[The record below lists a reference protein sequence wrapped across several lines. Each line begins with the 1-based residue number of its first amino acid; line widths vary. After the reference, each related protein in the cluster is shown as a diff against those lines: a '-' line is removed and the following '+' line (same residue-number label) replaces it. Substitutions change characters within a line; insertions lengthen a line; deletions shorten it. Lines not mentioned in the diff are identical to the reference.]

1 MTGIV
6 DVHHHYICEHGYLDG
21 LLREMDRLGIEKTGL
36 MAMGPLFERLFVTT
50 EQTCGAL
57 YEADVLK
64 AIQQWPDRFYGYVY
78 VRLGDDGP
86 DKVRQWGE
94 QGFAAVKFH
103 IPREAYS
110 HYDYFPVYEAARDLN
125 MFCLFH
131 TGFFYL
137 PNMVG
142 QRVHS
147 DRCRPI
153 HVEAIVNELPDLRVI
168 LAHLGT
174 GAWAEEAC
182 ALMRIHPNVY
192 ADMSGRVDGW
202 RSSKP
207 ISWFQQMLYWPGAS
221 DKLLFGSDVHYSELA
236 ETLEDHVRIL
246 VEMGWGDERI
256 KKFLTGNAQ
265 RLMAYQAKPSY
276 TTDRT

>member
-1 MTGIV
+1 MNGIV
-6 DVHHHYICEHGYLDG
+6 DVHHHWVCEHGYLDG

-36 MAMGPLFERLFVTT
+36 IAMGPLFERLFVTT
-50 EQTCGAL
+50 EQTCG
-57 YEADVLK
+57 VLDEK
-64 AIQQWPDRFYGYVY
+64 DLLRAIQLWPDRFYAYVY

-86 DKVRQWGE
+86 QKVRRWGE

-103 IPREAYS
+103 IPRDAYS
-110 HYDYFPVYEAARDLN
+110 CYDFFPVYEAARDLG
-125 MFCLFH
+125 MICLFH

-137 PNMVG
+137 PQMVG
-142 QRVHS
+142 ERVHS

-153 HVEAIVNELPDLRVI
+153 HVEAIVNEFPDLKVI

-192 ADMSGRVDGW
+192 ADMSGRIDGW

-207 ISWFQQMLYWPGAS
+207 ISWFQQMLYWPAAA
-221 DKLLFGSDVHYSELA
+221 DKLVFGSDVHYKEMD
-236 ETLEDHVRIL
+236 ETLQDHLRIL
-246 VEMGWGDERI
+246 REMEWDHEQTQ
-256 KKFLTGNAQ
+256 KFLRSNA
-265 RLMAYQAKPSY
+265 LKLL
-276 TTDRT
+276 TK